1 MNFWDNISKGI
12 DKNKPRYMKLVSG
25 HKYKIRPLG
34 IPYEI
39 KKYLLKH
46 NEQWRSAICL
56 DVETCPVA
64 NKHNILPKDKCVM
77 NVINRESGQIEI
89 LENYPNVFYEMA
101 NFYNKTGKNPGGTD
115 GAHFEL
121 SVSGSGSST
130 KYTMKFLGPHILSE
144 EDIALVKKNGLYDL
158 KKIYRATDPNKIEQV
173 LFGENGY
180 KNDEKEVNVITGTN
194 KHFSDE
200 DVDNSISKAYQK
212 EKVTTTLLDLDF

>member
-1 MNFWDNISKGI
+1 
-12 DKNKPRYMKLVSG
+12 
-25 HKYKIRPLG
+25 
-34 IPYEI
+34 
-39 KKYLLKH
+39 
-46 NEQWRSAICL
+46 
-56 DVETCPVA
+56 
-64 NKHNILPKDKCVM
+64 
-77 NVINRESGQIEI
+77 
-89 LENYPNVFYEMA
+89 
-101 NFYNKTGKNPGGTD
+101 
-115 GAHFEL
+115 
-121 SVSGSGSST
+121 
-130 KYTMKFLGPHILSE
+130 MKFLGPHILSE